1 MKNINEIIDS
11 YPSDFIKNF
20 ELDNGS
26 IDRKMFNE
34 EKVRAMLFEYASQF
48 ERPDNDSG
56 QGWSTEQLIEKVK
69 QFYKEKELNPK
80 SELSGEIVCSRLVL
94 FTEWLNGSKEETWED
109 ILNAQPK

>member
-1 MKNINEIIDS
+1 MDKILTKEEIAEQNITNFSRIFLSEKKQEIFD
-11 YPSDFIKNF
+11 
-20 ELDNGS
+20 
-26 IDRKMFNE
+26 
-34 EKVRAMLFEYASQF
+34 AMEQYAQQF